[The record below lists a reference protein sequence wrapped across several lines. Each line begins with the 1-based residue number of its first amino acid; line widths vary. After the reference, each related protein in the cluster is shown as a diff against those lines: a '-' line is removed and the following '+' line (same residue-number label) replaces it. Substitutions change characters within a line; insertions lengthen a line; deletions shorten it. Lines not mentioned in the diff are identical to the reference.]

1 MKLVTLEKAKTFYEE
16 ASKAYERLSS
26 FPLKPEKWSEFDH
39 IMECFDKVADL
50 WADLGLDNDNW
61 HKGDRIISEAL
72 GTTIRY
78 WDTDIVDQQSFCE
91 DLVEILGY
99 PELTE
104 ATEIAEEAK

>member
-16 ASKAYERLSS
+16 ATNAYERLNSY
-26 FPLKPEKWSEFDH
+26 FERKEEEQSEFEA

-50 WADLGLDNDNW
+50 WYDLGLDNENLYI
-61 HKGDRIISEAL
+61 GDCVISEAL

-78 WDTDIVDQQSFCE
+78 WNTDIVDQLHFCE
-91 DLVEILGY
+91 ELVEILGY

-104 ATEIAEEAK
+104 LTE